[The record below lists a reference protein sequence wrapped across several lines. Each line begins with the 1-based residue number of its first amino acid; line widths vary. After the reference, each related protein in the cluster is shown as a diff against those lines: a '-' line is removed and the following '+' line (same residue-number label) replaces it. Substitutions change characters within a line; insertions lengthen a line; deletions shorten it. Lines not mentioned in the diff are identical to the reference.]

1 MYLTVCQLRKLV
13 SEILLKEG
21 MVDPSAISDSHAIL
35 SDYYPDPEDLSGGWE
50 LNFLMY
56 DIKKAKREI
65 EKEINF
71 ILEDND
77 PDMYDPNDEVE
88 LAELLADYSMD
99 IVATALSKATVA
111 AIRARVPDAG
121 HGNCNGA
128 WEIIRSAA
136 IRGFGPTLYDM
147 VMSISP
153 QGLTSDRSSVSDSA
167 QRVWNKYAN
176 QRDDIDKAFLDPMDL
191 TSPEEDDCTTQG
203 GNTSNSSLWNLTR
216 VMAVEYFRSEWPL
229 EYETMEN
236 EIDMDKLMDW
246 GTMSGDEYY
255 ANVSTWIE
263 DHADLPEMEQWD
275 IDEANDGWYEWKLEN
290 ELQLIDQKE
299 GDFESP
305 EFLNLSYNTDYAAGS
320 FEDLRSNHWNFRQF
334 MEEKSLDLEQ
344 IEEVEA
350 EVSTLVRDFFQ
361 EHY

>member
-1 MYLTVCQLRKLV
+1 MKQLRQYIRQ
-13 SEILLKEG
+13 ILLAEG
-21 MVDPSAISDSHAIL
+21 MIAPSAISDSHAIL
-35 SDYYPDPEDLSGGWE
+35 SDYYPDAGEAEAGE
-50 LNFLMY
+50 EINFLMY
-56 DIKKAKREI
+56 DIEKAKSEI
-65 EKEINF
+65 EKEINI

-99 IVATALSKATVA
+99 IASTAISNSTVA

-121 HGNCNGA
+121 HGECNGA

-136 IRGFGPTLYDM
+136 IQGMGPTLYDM
-147 VMSISP
+147 IMSISP
-153 QGLTSDRSSVSDSA
+153 QGLTSDRSSVSNDA
-167 QRVWNKYAN
+167 KNVWNIYAN
-176 QRDDIDKAFLDPMDL
+176 QRGDVDKAFLDPMDL
-191 TSPEEDDCTTQG
+191 TTWEADDCTTQG

-216 VMAVEYFRSEWPL
+216 VMAVEYFRSAWPDQ
-229 EYETMEN
+229 YETMEN
-236 EIDMDKLMDW
+236 EIDMAQLQDW
-246 GTMSGDEYY
+246 GTMSGDEYFEKISDWFQLHRDEY
-255 ANVSTWIE
+255 
-263 DHADLPEMEQWD
+263 DYLPEYD
-275 IDEANDGWYEWKLEN
+275 VDEANDGWYEWKSEN

-320 FEDLRSNHWNFRQF
+320 FEDLQSNHWNFRQY

-344 IEEVEA
+344 INEVEN
-350 EVSTLVRDFFQ
+350 EISMLVRDFFQ

>member
-1 MYLTVCQLRKLV
+1 MINLRLYIRKV
-13 SEILLKEG
+13 ILEG
-21 MVDPSAISDSHAIL
+21 MVAPSAISDSHAIL
-35 SDYYPDPEDLSGGWE
+35 SDYYPDAGEAEAGE
-50 LNFLMY
+50 EINFLMY
-56 DIKKAKREI
+56 DIEKAKTEI

-99 IVATALSKATVA
+99 IASTAISNSIVA

-121 HGNCNGA
+121 HGECNGA

-136 IRGFGPTLYDM
+136 IQGFGPTLYDM
-147 VMSISP
+147 IMSISP
-153 QGLTSDRSSVSDSA
+153 QGLTSDRSSVSNDA
-167 QRVWNKYAN
+167 KNVWNKYAN
-176 QRDDIDKAFLDPMDL
+176 QRDDVDKAFLDPMDL
-191 TSPEEDDCTTQG
+191 TTWEADDCTTQG

-236 EIDMDKLMDW
+236 EIDMAQLQDW

-255 ANVSTWIE
+255 ANVSMWIE
-263 DHADLPEMEQWD
+263 DHADLPEMEEWD
-275 IDEANDGWYEWKLEN
+275 IDEANDGWYEWKSEN

-305 EFLNLSYNTDYAAGS
+305 EFLNLSYNTDYASSS
-320 FEDLRSNHWNFRQF
+320 FEDLQSNHWNFRQY

-344 IEEVEA
+344 IDEVEN
-350 EVSTLVRDFFQ
+350 EISMLVRDFFQ